1 MMLANTKLHGDPF
14 KGSYSYGQSV
24 FHLSVRSTC
33 RCLSMAQR
41 CDSLQYWVLLNFF
54 GPESDISSWEGLV
67 ECEVMAFTLGISP
80 RSSGDFDR
88 V

>member
-14 KGSYSYGQSV
+14 KGSYSYGQRV
-24 FHLSVRSTC
+24 FHLSVRSTVRWTC

-41 CDSLQYWVLLNFF
+41 CDSLQYWVLPNFF

-67 ECEVMAFTLGISP
+67 EREMMSACVY
-80 RSSGDFDR
+80 
-88 V
+88 